1 MKKFLFLSMAFAVS
15 ALPVFSQFTG
25 DTYASAKSKGSATWV
40 LTYAEAPGFA
50 SKKSGQMTGITVD
63 LMKRFEDYVESKT
76 SIDITIEFKAND
88 ANNFTRFLQDVQ
100 RSKGGVFGL
109 SNTTIT
115 NERKRSFSFSPAY
128 ITNIGMIITHNSV
141 PTVNNAE
148 EFAAKFKGLT
158 AVTVKNSTNE
168 QKILALKDKYLPD
181 MQVQYVNS
189 FSEALDIVSND
200 PKKFTDLDFT
210 YYLAAA
216 QAKKPVKRHPGGDQN
231 TEQFGIIMPKS
242 NDWSPLLTEFM
253 ENEFL
258 NTIEYKKVISDNL
271 GSSAMKYLEAL

>member
-1 MKKFLFLSMAFAVS
+1 MRMLLTI
-15 ALPVFSQFTG
+15 ALVIFTLPAFSQFSG

-50 SKKSGQMTGITVD
+50 SSKDGRMTGITVD
-63 LMKRFEDYVESKT
+63 LMKRFEEYVEREKG
-76 SIDITIEFKAND
+76 IDVTIKFQAD
-88 ANNFTRFLQDVQ
+88 DPRNFTRFLSDVQ
-100 RSKGGVFGL
+100 SSKGGVFGL

-115 NERKRSFSFSPAY
+115 NARKRSFNFSPAY

-141 PTVNNAE
+141 STVGSAA
-148 EFAAKFKGLT
+148 EFASKFKGLT

-168 QKILALKDKYLPD
+168 QKILNLKAKHLPGL
-181 MQVQYVNS
+181 QIEYVNS
-189 FSEALDIVSND
+189 FSEALDIVSRD

-210 YYLAAA
+210 YYLAAV
-216 QAKKPVKRHPGGDQN
+216 QAKKPVKRHPGGDEN

-242 NDWSPLLTEFM
+242 NDWSGLLAEFM

-271 GSSAMKYLEAL
+271 GASAMKYLEAL